1 LISNA
6 YKYHRY
12 DQEDPFIRIDSEP
25 IGADLLIRITDNGS
39 GIPEK
44 HLPKIF
50 DMFYRAS
57 ENSQGSGLGLYIVK
71 EALQKLGGTIS
82 VQSECNAGSTFTI
95 SIPLGNAPVA

>member
-1 LISNA
+1 PYILIEAKRNG
-6 YKYHRY
+6 
-12 DQEDPFIRIDSEP
+12 EE
-25 IGADLLIRITDNGS
+25 ITMRVIDNGS

-71 EALQKLGGTIS
+71 EALQKLGGTIW
-82 VQSECNAGSTFTI
+82 VESEFKIGSTFTI
-95 SIPLGNAPVA
+95 SIPLSNTTVS